1 MAKWYTQRIQ
11 NPPLA
16 RVYEFKSRL
25 RHKQPPVASHDESA
39 SFEARADALY
49 ALPLD
54 EFVAGRKRLA
64 DELKREGARDEARR
78 FGGLAKPALSA
89 WLTNQTVRHAPE
101 LVRDLLAATED
112 VAVAQRKLPAPK
124 GGPSNLADAV
134 AAQRKILAQLAE
146 QARTTGAK
154 LGPAGATDDVLGR
167 VANNF
172 RWGAIAAA
180 DREALARGRLIRDVE
195 APGFAGFGEVTG
207 GNDAPAPP
215 PAKEKGKQP
224 PLVPERDPKAEA
236 LRAAEAARAAA
247 QAERER
253 REAIARHEAALRD
266 AEREVARARRELAQA
281 ENERA
286 DADRRVADAEAELA
300 SAREAR
306 DTAERQRSEAAAALA
321 SHEAAEA
328 NLRRAR

>member
-1 MAKWYTQRIQ
+1 
-11 NPPLA
+11 
-16 RVYEFKSRL
+16 
-25 RHKQPPVASHDESA
+25 VASHDELD

-49 ALPLD
+49 ALPLE

-78 FGGLAKPALSA
+78 FGGLAKPTLSA
-89 WLTNQTVRHAPE
+89 WLTNQTVRHAPA
-101 LVRDLLAATED
+101 LVRELLAATEE
-112 VAVAQRKLPAPK
+112 VAAAQRKLPAAK
-124 GGPSNLADAV
+124 GGPADLAAAV

-146 QARTTGAK
+146 RARTTSAK
-154 LGPAGATDDVLGR
+154 LVPDSASDDVLGR

-172 RWGAIAAA
+172 RWGAVAAA

-207 GNDAPAPP
+207 RTDAPPPP
-215 PAKEKGKQP
+215 PAKEKQP
-224 PLVPERDPKAEA
+224 PPVPERDPKADA

-253 REAIARHEAALRD
+253 REAIARHQAALRD
-266 AEREVARARRELAQA
+266 AEREVARARRELARA
-281 ENERA
+281 ERERD
-286 DADRRVADAEAELA
+286 DADQRVASAEVELA

-306 DTAERQRSEAAAALA
+306 DTAEQRRSEAAAALA

-328 NLRRAR
+328 NLRRTR